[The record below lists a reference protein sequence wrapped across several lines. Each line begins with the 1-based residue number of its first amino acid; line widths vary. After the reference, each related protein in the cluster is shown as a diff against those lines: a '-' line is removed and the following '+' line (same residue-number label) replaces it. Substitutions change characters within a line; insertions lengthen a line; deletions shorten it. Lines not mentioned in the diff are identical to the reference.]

1 MFSMEV
7 DKEIS
12 PDFKQKCNTRF
23 IAYLRI
29 VNLQFDLM
37 KNKNLI
43 LEDSSFAEDILRL
56 EVQKHHL
63 SKQIADFIRNSNLQ
77 GTEVSQ
83 IEKRYELLLRSI
95 ATANL
100 RD

>member
-12 PDFKQKCNTRF
+12 PDFKQKYNTRF
-23 IAYLRI
+23 TAYLRI

-43 LEDSSFAEDILRL
+43 LEDASFAEDILRL
-56 EVQKHHL
+56 EIQKHHL
-63 SKQIADFIRNSNLQ
+63 SKQIADFIRKSNLQ
-77 GTEVSQ
+77 DLEISQ
-83 IEKRYELLLRSI
+83 IEKRYELLLRCI
-95 ATANL
+95 ATVNL